1 MDNKTPKPR
10 SPNVQF
16 YLYPEDKRRLD
27 TVLAR
32 ENVIADQ
39 DGKKRVTK
47 SGELEKLVL
56 KYIDRMEN
64 KHSEMKMFRPD
75 K

>member
-1 MDNKTPKPR
+1 MEKKSKKTD

-16 YLYPEDKRRLD
+16 YLYPEDRERLN

-32 ENVIADQ
+32 ENLIATEN
-39 DGKKRVTK
+39 GKDKVTLT
-47 SGELEKLVL
+47 GELSKITL
-56 KYIDRMEN
+56 KYIDRMEA
-64 KHSEMKMFRPD
+64 KHSEMNRFRP